1 MTPVRSTVLVLVGD
15 GDTTPA
21 LAEKAADTYTWRAI
35 KMSGNAIY
43 GLSAEALEQ
52 ATTVSCNGRK

>member
-1 MTPVRSTVLVLVGD
+1 MTPVRSSVLVLVGD
-15 GDTTPA
+15 SDTTPA
-21 LAEKAADTYTWRAI
+21 LAEKAADTYTWQAI

-52 ATTVSCNGRK
+52 ATNWQ

>member
-1 MTPVRSTVLVLVGD
+1 MTPVRSSVLVLVGD

-21 LAEKAADTYTWRAI
+21 LAEKAARTYTWRAI

-43 GLSAEALEQ
+43 GLSAEALER
-52 ATTVSCNGRK
+52 ATSDTGSERK